1 MKPLIKTIEWLG
13 GGLLFVVMVLIT
25 ASAFSRYVFNA
36 PLLDSDDI
44 SRLLLLPAIFFG
56 LAAACYHG
64 DHILVD
70 LIWDSLGPTSKRVV
84 DRFATIMMILIVG
97 VMAYA
102 AVGRVMDIRAS
113 QVGTYEMRIPLWP
126 FFAVACVGLI
136 LSTVVLVW
144 RLFAGSGDALGVD
157 TGSVQETTS

>member
-1 MKPLIKTIEWLG
+1 MKRLVNTIEWLG

-56 LAAACYHG
+56 LAAACHYG

-70 LIWDSLGPTSKRVV
+70 LVWDSLSPRGKRVV
-84 DRFATIMMILIVG
+84 DRFANVMMIVIVG
-97 VMAYA
+97 SMAYA

-113 QVGTYEMRIPLWP
+113 HVGTYEMRIPLWP
-126 FFAVACVGLI
+126 FFAAACAGLI
-136 LSTVVLVW
+136 LSAVVLVW
-144 RLFAGSGDALGVD
+144 RLLSGPSGEP
-157 TGSVQETTS
+157 TESVSAQETAS